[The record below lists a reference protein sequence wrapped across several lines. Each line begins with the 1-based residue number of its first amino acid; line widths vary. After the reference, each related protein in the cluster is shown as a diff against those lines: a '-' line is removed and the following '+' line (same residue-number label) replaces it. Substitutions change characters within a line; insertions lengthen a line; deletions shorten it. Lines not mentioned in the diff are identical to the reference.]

1 MSALLATALTC
12 ATIGGAGTA
21 YEPGVNCREI
31 QVDGNAR
38 QFLVYVPRRRPV
50 TGTRAPVVFMF
61 HGSSGDGE
69 RFLKISG
76 WREQADA
83 TGLVAVFPTGLR
95 YRMLDTGRWTTK
107 WNGYGLEDKIDTN
120 ARPPADDVGFT
131 DAMLADLDGELPID
145 RRRVYASGFSNGAE
159 FTARLAVERSTV
171 FAAAAFSAGGLYTPR
186 VPERPIPMYL
196 TVGTVDDR
204 ILGQTGLEELPL
216 DPLGLL
222 SVPAVGTIVDAH
234 LATAG
239 LARRPFS
246 VLSRRRSTA
255 LRWPGTGR
263 AVFRFTALAGL
274 DHHYPEGAAGEFWNF
289 FRTHPLP
296 ATGSSSTG

>member
-1 MSALLATALTC
+1 
-12 ATIGGAGTA
+12 
-21 YEPGVNCREI
+21 
-31 QVDGNAR
+31 
-38 QFLVYVPRRRPV
+38 
-50 TGTRAPVVFMF
+50 MF

-83 TGLVAVFPTGLR
+83 TGLVAVFPTGAR

-107 WNGYGLEDKIDTN
+107 WNSYGLEDQIDVT

-171 FAAAAFSAGGLYTPR
+171 LAAAAFSAGALYTPR
-186 VPERPIPMYL
+186 TPERPIPMYL
-196 TVGTVDDR
+196 TVGTLDDR
-204 ILGQTGLEELPL
+204 VLGQTGLEELPL

-222 SVPAVGTIVDAH
+222 SVPAIATIVDAH

-246 VLSRRRSTA
+246 VLSRRRSTS

-274 DHHYPEGAAGEFWNF
+274 DHHYPDGSGGRVLEL
-289 FRTHPLP
+289 LP
-296 ATGSSSTG
+296 NPPAPGGWRQGVVVDRVKVSVLL